1 MDISVFGLGYV
12 GAVSLAC
19 LAKEGHNVTGVDIDN
34 TKLDLIR
41 SGKSPVIEA
50 GMPELVQEV
59 VAAGRVKLTQ
69 STQEAIAQTNLSFV
83 CVGTPSQ
90 PNGNQDQTA
99 VLRLTEQLGTAL
111 KLKND
116 HHIIIFRST
125 LIPGTVMNTLIP
137 MLEKN
142 SGKTNGIDFDVCF
155 QPEFLREGTSIKDYY
170 KPPFTV
176 AGVTSNKPK
185 EVFEKL
191 FSSLPGEIIFTDIAT
206 AETMKYFCNIFHALK
221 ITFANEV
228 ARLCEAIKVDPHAV
242 MALICKDKQLNISSA
257 YMKPG
262 FSFGGSCL
270 PKDLRAINYIAKQND
285 IDIPML
291 KAVLPSNRVHLD
303 QALQKIMHSGL
314 KKVGFIGLSFKTG
327 TDDLRESPLVDLAE
341 KLIGKGYMLK
351 IYDPEVNISKL
362 IGANKSF
369 IETSIPHIGSLMT
382 TDYENLL
389 DTSEIIVVGITDR
402 NLITTLIETSRTEQ
416 IVLDLVNINERNKLN
431 AKYIGVCWE

>member
-1 MDISVFGLGYV
+1 MNISVFGLGYV

-19 LAKEGHNVTGVDIDN
+19 LAKEGHQVIGVDIDS
-34 TKLDLIR
+34 TKLALLE

-59 VAAGRVKLTQ
+59 VESGRVKLTA

-90 PNGNQDQTA
+90 SNGNQDQTA
-99 VLRLTEQLGTAL
+99 VLRLTEQLGEAL
-111 KLKND
+111 KSKND
-116 HHIIIFRST
+116 RHTIVFRST
-125 LIPGTVMNTLIP
+125 LIPGTVINTLIP
-137 MLEKN
+137 ILEKY
-142 SGKTNGIDFDVCF
+142 SGKANGIDFDVCF

-176 AGVTSNKPK
+176 AGLSSDKPK
-185 EVFEKL
+185 AIFEQL
-191 FSSLPGEIIFTDIAT
+191 FSGLPAEIIYTDIAT

-228 ARLCEAIKVDPHAV
+228 ARLCESVQVDPHAV
-242 MALICKDKQLNISSA
+242 MDLICKDKQLNISSA

-285 IDIPML
+285 VDIPML
-291 KAVLPSNRVHLD
+291 KAVLASNRVHLD
-303 QALQKIMHSGL
+303 LALQKIVQSGL
-314 KKVGFIGLSFKTG
+314 KKIGFIGLSFKTG

-341 KLIGKGYMLK
+341 KLIGKGYALK

-362 IGANKSF
+362 IGANKNF

-389 DTSEIIVVGITDR
+389 QTSEIVVVGISDS
-402 NLITTLIETSRTEQ
+402 NLISTLIKTSRNEQ
-416 IVLDLVNINERNKLN
+416 VILDLVNIKERDQIN
-431 AKYIGVCWE
+431 AKYIGICWQ

>member
-19 LAKEGHNVTGVDIDN
+19 LAKEGHNVTGVDIDS
-34 TKLDLIR
+34 TKLALIKA
-41 SGKSPVIEA
+41 GKSPVIET

-59 VAAGRVKLTQ
+59 VASGRIKLTE
-69 STQEAIAQTNLSFV
+69 STQEAISQTQLSFV

-99 VLRLTEQLGTAL
+99 VLRLTEQLGEAL
-111 KLKND
+111 KSKKD
-116 HHIIIFRST
+116 HHIIVFRST
-125 LIPGTVMNTLIP
+125 LLPGTVINTLIP
-137 MLEKN
+137 LLEKF
-142 SGKTNGIDFDVCF
+142 SGKTNGVDFDVCF
-155 QPEFLREGTSIKDYY
+155 QPEFLREGSSIKDYY
-170 KPPFTV
+170 KPPFTIIGLSSKQPQ
-176 AGVTSNKPK
+176 A
-185 EVFEKL
+185 VFEQL
-191 FSSLPGEIIFTDIAT
+191 FSNLPAEIIYTDIAT

-228 ARLCEAIKVDPHAV
+228 ARLCESIKVDPHAV
-242 MALICKDKQLNISSA
+242 MELICKDKQLNISSA

-285 IDIPML
+285 VDIPML

-303 QALQKIMHSGL
+303 CALHKITQSGL
-314 KKVGFIGLSFKTG
+314 KKIGFIGLSFKTG

-341 KLIGKGYMLK
+341 KLIGKGYTLK

-362 IGANKSF
+362 IGANKHF

-382 TDYENLL
+382 TDYDNLL
-389 DTSEIIVVGITDR
+389 STSEIIVVGISDSD
-402 NLITTLIETSRTEQ
+402 LVTTLIKSSRKEQ
-416 IVLDLVNINERNKLN
+416 IILDLVNIKERDKLS
-431 AKYIGVCWE
+431 ASYMGICWK